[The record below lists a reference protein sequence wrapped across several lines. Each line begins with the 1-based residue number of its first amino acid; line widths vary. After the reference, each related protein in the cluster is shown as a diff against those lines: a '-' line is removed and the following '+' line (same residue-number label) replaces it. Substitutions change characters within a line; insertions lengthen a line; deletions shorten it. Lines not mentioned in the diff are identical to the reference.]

1 MKQRVKYEINS
12 YGNEYYG
19 STSFA
24 KTYKDAVLKYNAE
37 VECAKHLND
46 SFKEKE
52 WYELTAEDLQD
63 TVYMPD
69 YMFISIKNLETHK
82 IVKHISVKID

>member
-1 MKQRVKYEINS
+1 MRQQTRYIIGT
-12 YGNEYYG
+12 YGNEYYA
-19 STSFA
+19 SYAYA
-24 KTYKDAVLKYNAE
+24 KTYKDAVRKYNTE

-52 WYELTAEDLQD
+52 WYELTAEDLWYP
-63 TVYMPD
+63 VPE

-82 IVKHISVKID
+82 IVKHTSVKID